1 MIKTF
6 KVLSTLLS
14 YPSAELQAAAGA
26 GDGAGAGAGAG
37 DGDGEIRA
45 ALLAENLLPAKH
57 RDALLAF
64 IGELACADL
73 YQLQA
78 RYVALFDRN
87 RSLSLHLFEHV
98 HGDSRE
104 RGQAMVDLLA
114 MYEKHGLQVAA
125 RELPDYLP
133 LFLEFLSTLA
143 LKEAREILSQPSRII
158 SALKQRLEKSD
169 GGAAGYAA
177 VFAAIESIAGGRSAR
192 QVVDEI
198 LTGPGDPGAPGDA
211 PDNLDAIDR
220 DWEEQA
226 VLFGPR
232 NAAAMRPAGPGQV
245 YVNPPARN

>member
-26 GDGAGAGAGAG
+26 GDGDGAG
-37 DGDGEIRA
+37 DGAGEIRD

-64 IGELACADL
+64 ISELARADL

-133 LFLEFLSTLA
+133 LFLEFLSTLP

-198 LTGPGDPGAPGDA
+198 LTGPGDA

-220 DWEEQA
+220 DWQEQP

-232 NAAAMRPAGPGQV
+232 NAAALNPGAGAAPGRV